1 MSVEKVI
8 GFAVTTLYDWLNL
21 LRKQKPIMIRLQRFP
36 RIASATCNYFEFL
49 HINVLN
55 NTMFVFSDFISLVQ
69 DKKKIAT
76 TSNGGREFP
85 QIESEVEILS

>member
-1 MSVEKVI
+1 
-8 GFAVTTLYDWLNL
+8 
-21 LRKQKPIMIRLQRFP
+21 MIRLQAF
-36 RIASATCNYFEFL
+36 SAHCVSYKFL

-55 NTMFVFSDFISLVQ
+55 NTLFVFSDFISLVQ